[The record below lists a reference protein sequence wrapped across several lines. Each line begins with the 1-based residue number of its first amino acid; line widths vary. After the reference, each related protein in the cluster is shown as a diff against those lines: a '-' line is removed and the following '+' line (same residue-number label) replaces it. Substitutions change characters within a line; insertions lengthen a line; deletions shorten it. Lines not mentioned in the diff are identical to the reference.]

1 VIKIDPSISATSFAD
16 IKNASYY
23 QREEE
28 ILFSMH
34 SVFRIGQ
41 MKQIETNDH
50 LWQVDLTL
58 TSDNDEQLQALTKRM
73 QVETDA
79 GSTGWFRLGRLMM
92 KMAQFDKAEKVF
104 AIILSQTNDE
114 KEEGEIYY
122 HLFIIFS
129 MYFII
134 FLID

>member
-1 VIKIDPSISATSFAD
+1 MIKIDPSISATSFAD